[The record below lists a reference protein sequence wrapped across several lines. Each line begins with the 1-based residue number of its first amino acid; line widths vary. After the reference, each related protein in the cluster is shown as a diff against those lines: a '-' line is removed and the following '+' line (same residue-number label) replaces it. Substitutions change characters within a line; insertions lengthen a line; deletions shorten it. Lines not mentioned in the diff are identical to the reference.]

1 MSQGCGST
9 LPRSRRS
16 FSSSW
21 PASSRPDNPVL
32 TDLADLRGPRYEVTF
47 MIRFAAFAGLLAIMS
62 PNVAADELW
71 SLYVYEQAVA
81 ECGLRLTEEEE
92 EKLDA
97 AQLRAQVAMN
107 LSRREAGQLYRQA
120 REVVRAHAKR
130 LARTC

>member
-1 MSQGCGST
+1 
-9 LPRSRRS
+9 
-16 FSSSW
+16 
-21 PASSRPDNPVL
+21 
-32 TDLADLRGPRYEVTF
+32 

-71 SLYVYEQAVA
+71 SLYVYEQSVT

-120 REVVRAHAKR
+120 REAVRASRQEACADVLKTGSIQR
-130 LARTC
+130 LPD